1 MTAVGRPP
9 SGVTNWI
16 KVQEFRFDP
25 NDSNDKSLAV
35 FLRQAPKRGV
45 RSRMKELMVIGYR
58 HHLLAVDKK
67 IGKYNEPKGRNRI
80 GVIGKFSFDRTDP
93 IERDLYEYLKRTK
106 NRRMMVKERMQNF
119 IRDGFAAR
127 NSNQKPTQET
137 DEVKL

>member
-1 MTAVGRPP
+1 MTAAGRPP
-9 SGVTNWI
+9 SSQTSWI

-58 HHLLAVDKK
+58 QHLLAVEKEVGEYD
-67 IGKYNEPKGRNRI
+67 EPKGRNKI

-106 NRRMMVKERMQNF
+106 NRRMMVKDRMQTF

-127 NSNQKPTQET
+127 HSTKKPTQQT
-137 DEVKL
+137 DEVKS